1 MLLERNRVLAKCE
14 FARERTFKTKGTRR
28 MTIVE
33 LLTSL
38 FGVTVIAQRND
49 ATMSAVALRVSDGRR
64 LIMVERTYR
73 EGLKVL
79 LQPTDADIE
88 LIQGGDLSALWK
100 SDHAVPLDDI
110 ASWPPNAA
118 PEKRS

>member
-1 MLLERNRVLAKCE
+1 
-14 FARERTFKTKGTRR
+14 

-79 LQPTDADIE
+79 LQPTDAEIE
-88 LIQGGDLSALWK
+88 LIQSGDLSALWN
-100 SDHAVPLDDI
+100 SDRAVPLDDI